1 MFAIFLILVVA
12 VVVIGYLYTKKST
25 PKPRT
30 EEAASDNVFFAKVH
44 GVSFK
49 NDDGSSRQKIISQ
62 CKVGEELDIIPEP
75 TNRHD
80 PGAMKVCRKNGE
92 QLGYWHAGGR
102 MPSAIAP
109 NAPNPQGTSWR
120 VTIKNI
126 YPVIDE
132 PGMKGVNVRVE
143 IAW

>member
-1 MFAIFLILVVA
+1 MFAILLILVIA
-12 VVVIGYLYTKKST
+12 VVGIFYLYNKKPDS
-25 PKPRT
+25 KPEV
-30 EEAASDNVFFAKVH
+30 EEEASDNVFFAKVH
-44 GVSFK
+44 GVSYK
-49 NDDGSSRQKIISQ
+49 HDDGSSRQKIISR

-102 MPSAIAP
+102 MPLVIAP

-132 PGMKGVNVRVE
+132 PGMKGVNVTVE
-143 IAW
+143 ITC

>member
-1 MFAIFLILVVA
+1 MFAIPVILVIA
-12 VVVIGYLYTKKST
+12 VVVIVYLYTKKSA
-25 PKPRT
+25 PKPEV
-30 EEAASDNVFFAKVH
+30 EEEASDNVFFAKVH
-44 GVSFK
+44 GVSYK
-49 NDDGSSRQKIISQ
+49 NDDGSSRQKIISR

-80 PGAMKVCRKNGE
+80 PGAMQVCRKTGE

-120 VTIKNI
+120 VTIKSI
-126 YPVIDE
+126 YPVINE

-143 IAW
+143 ITW

>member
-1 MFAIFLILVVA
+1 MAAIFLILVVA
-12 VVVIGYLYTKKST
+12 VVVIGYLYTKKSA
-25 PKPRT
+25 PKPKV
-30 EEAASDNVFFAKVH
+30 EEEASDNVFFAKVH

-49 NDDGSSRQKIISQ
+49 NDDGSSRQEIISR

-80 PGAMKVCRKNGE
+80 RGAMKVCRKNGE

-102 MPSAIAP
+102 MPSDIAP

-143 IAW
+143 ITW

>member
-1 MFAIFLILVVA
+1 MFAFFLIVLIG
-12 VVVIGYLYTKKST
+12 VVVTFYLYAKKSA
-25 PKPRT
+25 PKPEV
-30 EEAASDNVFFAKVH
+30 EEEASDNVFFAKVH

-49 NDDGSSRQKIISQ
+49 NDDGSSRQKIISR
-62 CKVGEELDIIPEP
+62 CNVGEELEIIPEP

-80 PGAMKVCRKNGE
+80 HGAMKVCRKNGE

-102 MPSAIAP
+102 MPSTIAP
-109 NAPNPQGTSWR
+109 NNPNPQGTSWR

-126 YPVIDE
+126 YPVINE

-143 IAW
+143 ITW

>member
-1 MFAIFLILVVA
+1 MLAILLIVLIA
-12 VVVIGYLYTKKST
+12 GVVIAYLYKKST
-25 PKPRT
+25 PKPKT
-30 EEAASDNVFFAKVH
+30 EEEASDNVFFAKVH
-44 GVSFK
+44 GVSYK
-49 NDDGSSRQKIISQ
+49 NDDGSSRQKIISR

-102 MPSAIAP
+102 MPSAITP

-126 YPVIDE
+126 YPVIAE

-143 IAW
+143 ITW

>member
-1 MFAIFLILVVA
+1 MFAIFLILVIA
-12 VVVIGYLYTKKST
+12 VVAIGYLYTKKSI

-30 EEAASDNVFFAKVH
+30 EEAAGDNVFFAKVH
-44 GVSFK
+44 GVSYN
-49 NDDGSSRQKIISQ
+49 NDDGSSRQKIISR

-75 TNRHD
+75 TNRYNPD
-80 PGAMKVCRKNGE
+80 AMKVCRKNGE
-92 QLGYWHAGGR
+92 QLGYWHARGR

-126 YPVIDE
+126 YPVIAE
-132 PGMKGVNVRVE
+132 PGMKGVRVE
-143 IAW
+143 ITW